1 MNQRVR
7 VKICG
12 ITQVADA
19 LAAANAGADAIG
31 LVFYEQSPRAV
42 TIQQALE
49 ITNHLLPFITVVGLF
64 VNASAEYVQQVLTE
78 VPLGLLQFH
87 GDESESFCQQFNKP
101 YIKALRVREEMD
113 INRIIGQYKSA
124 VGILLDSYRP
134 GIPGGTGETFNWQCI
149 PAHPSKPIILA
160 GGLSADNVATAIRQV
175 KPFAVDVS
183 GGVEQQK
190 GVKDPAK
197 INAFIREVASVSTIQ
212 C

>member
-12 ITQVADA
+12 ITRVVDA
-19 LAAANAGADAIG
+19 EAVVNAGADAIG

-42 TIQQALE
+42 NIQQAAAIAASLS
-49 ITNHLLPFITVVGLF
+49 PFITTVGLF
-64 VNASAEYVQQVLTE
+64 VNAATEFVQQVLTE

-87 GDESESFCQQFNKP
+87 GDESEAFCQQFNKP
-101 YIKALRVREEMD
+101 YIKALRVREGMD

-124 VGILLDSYRP
+124 AGILLDSYRP

-160 GGLSADNVATAIRQV
+160 GGLSADNVAMAIQQV

-183 GGVEQQK
+183 GGVEQAK
-190 GVKDPAK
+190 GIKDPAK